1 MRRWSCSVTEISVY
15 STRTSVTGREAF
27 HITMPTE
34 VQSTSSLKKKQAE
47 DYYCLFFSFL
57 VCIEKMLNFRY
68 STGRWG
74 GGGGKFKMLIQ
85 GAVLF
90 RLKCNH
96 YIKCLRFNQEEWNDL
111 SERKRKNVL
120 Q

>member
-1 MRRWSCSVTEISVY
+1 
-15 STRTSVTGREAF
+15 
-27 HITMPTE
+27 MPTE
-34 VQSTSSLKKKQAE
+34 VQSTSSLKKKKAE
-47 DYYCLFFSFL
+47 DYYYLFFSFL
-57 VCIEKMLNFRY
+57 VCTEKMLFQIFN
-68 STGRWG
+68 GEVG
-74 GGGGKFKMLIQ
+74 GGEEFQMLIQ

>member
-1 MRRWSCSVTEISVY
+1 M
-15 STRTSVTGREAF
+15 
-27 HITMPTE
+27 
-34 VQSTSSLKKKQAE
+34 
-47 DYYCLFFSFL
+47 
-57 VCIEKMLNFRY
+57 
-68 STGRWG
+68 
-74 GGGGKFKMLIQ
+74 GGKEFQMLIQ

-96 YIKCLRFNQEEWNDL
+96 YIECLRFNQEEWNDL